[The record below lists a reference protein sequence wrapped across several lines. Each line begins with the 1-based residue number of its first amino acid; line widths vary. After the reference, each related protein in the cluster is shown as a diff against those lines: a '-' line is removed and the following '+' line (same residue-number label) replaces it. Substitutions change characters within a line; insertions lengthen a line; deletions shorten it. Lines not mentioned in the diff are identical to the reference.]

1 MIKTVIDNLNID
13 ANYIFIVQKEHVELY
28 NLDLQLKLINP
39 KCKIILTEGLTEGAA
54 CTALLAKDYI
64 DNSDH
69 LLIANSD
76 QYVEWN
82 SCDFM
87 NFNLSN
93 IDGSI
98 LTFHAPDRNPKWS
111 YVKEENNKVTYVAE
125 KQAISDIATVGIYW
139 YNKGSDFVK
148 YAESMIEKNIR
159 VNNEFYIAPVYN
171 EMISDGKQVKK
182 YHCNKMF
189 GLGTPEDLNEY
200 LKQK

>member
-39 KCKIILTEGLTEGAA
+39 KCKIVLTEGLTEGAA
-54 CTALLAKDYI
+54 CTALLAKEYI

-111 YVKEENNKVTYVAE
+111 YVKEENGKVTYVAE

-139 YNKGSDFVK
+139 YNRGSDFVK
-148 YAESMIEKNIR
+148 YAESMIRQDIR

-182 YHCNKMF
+182 YHCNRMF
-189 GLGTPEDLNEY
+189 GLGTPEDLKEY